1 MAIMEKSS
9 WTSSRTIL
17 LKNSNCSNFRNNL
30 FLTFKLSFLFNF
42 IHTIF
47 KIVAIMFGLIFLQL
61 DYDQQGVQNING
73 VLFLSICNSGFG
85 TIFFVVNVIIMFI

>member
-1 MAIMEKSS
+1 
-9 WTSSRTIL
+9 
-17 LKNSNCSNFRNNL
+17 
-30 FLTFKLSFLFNF
+30 
-42 IHTIF
+42 
-47 KIVAIMFGLIFLQL
+47 MFGLIFLQL